1 MRFSALRRAPI
12 WAIALLLL
20 VPALAAAQ
28 DGDAEISTAINTI
41 WVVLAAILVLFMQAG
56 FAMLETGLSRMK
68 NAGAVMAKVLMNLS
82 IALVMFWAI
91 GFAIAFGDGS
101 SLIGSTGWFMPNDEL
116 AGTFSVY
123 DGLGLPIEALFLF
136 QIGFVAVSL
145 AIVSGAMLDR
155 TKFIGY
161 VIFAVFFAGV
171 IYPFVAHWTWGG
183 GWLFERGFLDFAG
196 SSIVHLQGALAAL
209 AGAIILGPRIG
220 KFRNGK
226 AVPIPGHSMPLA
238 VLGVF
243 ILFIGWAGFNGGSGL
258 AAIGI
263 NFGDIIMNTYLAA
276 GAGVIG
282 ATVASLWLFKTL
294 DVSQMGNGAIAGL
307 VAITAPCAFVDAWAA
322 LIIGV
327 VAGLILPPLVLA
339 IEKMKIDDPVGA
351 LPAHGVAGI
360 WGTLAIGFF
369 AVAERTGGAEGLLY
383 GGGGHQLWV
392 QFYGVA
398 ATVAFTFTASAVVF
412 LGIKYTVGLRVS
424 EEHELAG
431 QDISEHGMFGYPER
445 FIDVPG
451 ATSDEPVHHGT
462 VPAPAAATT
471 KPATEPSGATS

>member
-1 MRFSALRRAPI
+1 MRLSAFRRVPI
-12 WAIALLLL
+12 LIAALLL
-20 VPALAAAQ
+20 VAPAFAVAQ
-28 DGDAEISTAINTI
+28 DDGAELTNAINTL
-41 WVVLAAILVLFMQAG
+41 WVVIAAVLVLFMQAG

-68 NAGAVMAKVLMNLS
+68 NAGAIMAKTLVNLS
-82 IALVMFWAI
+82 IALVMFWAF

-101 SLIGSTGWFMPNDEL
+101 SLVGSTGWFLEGEI
-116 AGTFSVY
+116 ATSFAAF
-123 DGLGLPIEALFLF
+123 DGYGVPLEALFLF
-136 QIGFVAVSL
+136 QVAFVAVSL

-155 TKFIGY
+155 TKFVGFA
-161 VIFAVFFAGV
+161 IFAVFYAGL

-183 GWLFERGFLDFAG
+183 GWLFQDGFLDFAG
-196 SSIVHLQGALAAL
+196 SSIVHLQGALAAA
-209 AGAIILGPRIG
+209 AGALILGPRIG

-226 AVPIPGHSMPLA
+226 AIPIPGHSMPLA

-258 AAIGI
+258 GAVGI
-263 NFGDIIMNTYLAA
+263 NVGDIIMNTYLAA
-276 GAGVIG
+276 GAGVLG
-282 ATVASLWLFKTL
+282 ATAASLWLFRTL

-322 LIIGV
+322 LVIGLV
-327 VAGLILPPLVLA
+327 GGLILPPLVLA
-339 IEKMKIDDPVGA
+339 IEKMKVDDPVGA

-360 WGTLAIGFF
+360 WGTLAIGLF

-398 ATVAFTFTASAVVF
+398 ATVAFTFTASALVL
-412 LGIKYTVGLRVS
+412 LGIKYTLGLRLS
-424 EEHELAG
+424 EDAEIAG

-451 ATSDEPVHHGT
+451 ATSAEPLHHGAG
-462 VPAPAAATT
+462 PAPAHASG
-471 KPATEPSGATS
+471 KPATSPSGATS